1 MVDPA
6 FFFASLFEILG
17 HGRLISIDIE
27 IRPHNRSAIESHP
40 LKRRISLIE
49 RSSIAPKTLE
59 EVRGLISPNEKVM
72 IILDSNH
79 TKDHVRQELE
89 LYGPLATSGSY
100 VIVEDGIMEE
110 LSDVPGGSTEW
121 TRDNPKVAV
130 QEFLASHPEFELDPE
145 RNRVGTTYWPD
156 GYLRKK

>member
-1 MVDPA
+1 
-6 FFFASLFEILG
+6 
-17 HGRLISIDIE
+17 
-27 IRPHNRSAIESHP
+27 
-40 LKRRISLIE
+40 
-49 RSSIAPKTLE
+49 
-59 EVRGLISPNEKVM
+59 M

-145 RNRVGTTYWPD
+145 RNRVGTTYWRD